1 MKVVLAA
8 ALAGLTLGL
17 GYHQVATHQ
26 GFPQAAPVIV
36 NAPQAQPKRAAPKP
50 KPRPKPKPKPKP
62 KPRPKPK
69 PAPRATE
76 QSFWQLIDDTRGAA
90 GSDTGRQ
97 TELLKERLA
106 TWSPS
111 AILQFA
117 RIRHHLD
124 ARAYAWNLWAAA
136 YVIEDGC
143 SDDCFRD
150 FRAYLILQG
159 RGRFERALTDPD
171 SLAPFVQDAE
181 AGDWESADNVAPDAY
196 SSATGNDYPLDDSD
210 LSGRPRGKPFN
221 ENAIG
226 ALVRRFPR
234 LAARFR

>member
-1 MKVVLAA
+1 MKVVVAA
-8 ALAGLTLGL
+8 ALAGLALGV
-17 GYHQVATHQ
+17 GYHQVAAREAP
-26 GFPQAAPVIV
+26 PQAAPVV
-36 NAPQAQPKRAAPKP
+36 VQAPQAERAAQAAPKP
-50 KPRPKPKPKPKP
+50 KPRPRPRPRPKP
-62 KPRPKPK
+62 KPRPKP
-69 PAPRATE
+69 APRATD
-76 QSFWQLIDDTRGAA
+76 QSFWQLIAETRRAA

-97 TELLKERLA
+97 TELLKERLT

-117 RIRHHLD
+117 RIRHRMD

-136 YVIEDGC
+136 YVIQDGC

-159 RGRFERALTDPD
+159 RSRFEHALTDPD

-181 AGDWESADNVAPDAY
+181 TGDWESADNVAPDAY
-196 SSATGNDYPLDDSD
+196 SSATGNDYALDDSD

-221 ENAIG
+221 ENDIG
-226 ALVRRFPR
+226 VLMRRFPR